1 MFVIKKK
8 NNKKKKIILVTIIVL
23 YMALFVGV
31 ILYFTNKI
39 ENLESIECEK
49 SYLRSSI
56 TLDKKDTNM
65 VCSMGIKSEDD
76 YDVYIEQKVTYDVNL
91 EIQDI
96 VSKTVYEFDTEDA
109 YHRLKERIPECVDTY
124 EEDEKITCDIDE
136 DYITALE
143 YGLPPCGGL
152 GMGIDRL
159 VMLLTDSPS
168 IRDVIAF
175 PTMRKN

>member
-1 MFVIKKK
+1 MFVSKKK
-8 NNKKKKIILVTIIVL
+8 NNNKKKIILVTIIVL

-39 ENLESIECEK
+39 ENLESIECEE

-56 TLDKKDTNM
+56 TLDKKDTNI

-96 VSKTVYEFDTEDA
+96 VSKTVYDFDTEDA

-136 DYITALE
+136 DYSTFLHTWAYKYINT
-143 YGLPPCGGL
+143 
-152 GMGIDRL
+152 
-159 VMLLTDSPS
+159 
-168 IRDVIAF
+168 IANKGF
-175 PTMRKN
+175 VCY